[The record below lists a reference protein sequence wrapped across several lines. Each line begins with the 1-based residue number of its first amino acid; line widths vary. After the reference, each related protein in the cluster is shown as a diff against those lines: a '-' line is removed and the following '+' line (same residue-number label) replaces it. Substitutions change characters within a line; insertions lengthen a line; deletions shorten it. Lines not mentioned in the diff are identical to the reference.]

1 MVLINP
7 YGTKNLNVL
16 MKIKTFPS
24 TKISVVYVESLSV
37 KYVVVYPSQKA
48 MMLSIVTQK
57 FVRAMLEFSSW
68 IPTTQVLSTCF
79 LTWNAIR
86 KIEAFTNH
94 DKKVSKRR
102 IFQKIHLLLNKQVL
116 LLEFLCNSFRIVSL
130 MMLIF

>member
-1 MVLINP
+1 
-7 YGTKNLNVL
+7 

-86 KIEAFTNH
+86 KIEAFPNH
-94 DKKVSKRR
+94 DKNFWNGESSK
-102 IFQKIHLLLNKQVL
+102 KIHVLSNKQVL
-116 LLEFLCNSFRIVSL
+116 LLNVFITCSELL
-130 MMLIF
+130 A

>member
-1 MVLINP
+1 MMLINP
-7 YGTKNLNVL
+7 YGTKNLNLL
-16 MKIKTFPS
+16 MKIKNFTQQ
-24 TKISVVYVESLSV
+24 KISVVYVESLSV

-86 KIEAFTNH
+86 KIEAFTNP

>member
-1 MVLINP
+1 MMLINP

-48 MMLSIVTQK
+48 MVLSIVTQK

-68 IPTTQVLSTCF
+68 ITTTQVLSTCF
-79 LTWNAIR
+79 LIWNGIR
-86 KIEAFTNH
+86 KIEAFTNP

>member
-1 MVLINP
+1 
-7 YGTKNLNVL
+7 

-94 DKKVSKRR
+94 DKKV
-102 IFQKIHLLLNKQVL
+102 
-116 LLEFLCNSFRIVSL
+116 
-130 MMLIF
+130 

>member
-1 MVLINP
+1 
-7 YGTKNLNVL
+7 
-16 MKIKTFPS
+16 MKIKNFTQQ
-24 TKISVVYVESLSV
+24 KISVVYVESLSV

-86 KIEAFTNH
+86 KIEAFPNH
-94 DKKVSKRR
+94 DKNFWNGESSKKIHPPSSKRVP
-102 IFQKIHLLLNKQVL
+102 LLNICVTCS
-116 LLEFLCNSFRIVSL
+116 ESI
-130 MMLIF
+130 I